1 MRFLVDAQLP
11 KQLAVL
17 LVELGHDTRHTL
29 GLPKGNATTDDE
41 ISVVAV
47 RENRIV
53 ITKDAD
59 FIDSHLIHGKP
70 LRLLLVSTGNISN
83 RDLIDL
89 FKSHH
94 EPIVSA
100 LESSSFAEMTPTGL
114 IIHE

>member
-11 KQLAVL
+11 RQLAAL
-17 LVELGHDTRHTL
+17 LVDLGHDTRHTL

-41 ISVVAV
+41 ISALAL
-47 RENRIV
+47 REDRIV

-59 FIDSHLIHGKP
+59 FIDSHLIHRKP
-70 LRLLLVSTGNISN
+70 SGLLLVSTGNISN
-83 RDLIDL
+83 RDLMNF

-94 EPIVSA
+94 EAIVSS
-100 LESSSFAEMTPTGL
+100 LESSNFVEITPMGL